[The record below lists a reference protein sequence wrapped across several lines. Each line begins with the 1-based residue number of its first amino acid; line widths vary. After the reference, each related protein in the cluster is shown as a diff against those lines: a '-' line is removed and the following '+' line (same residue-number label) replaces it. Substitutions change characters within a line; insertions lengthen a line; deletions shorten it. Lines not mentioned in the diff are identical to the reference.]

1 MHKWWFRDKIISSEG
16 YTFGQKWIISMIFRS
31 FFITCIHKYGPNSVA
46 ASKMISIFM
55 IFYYL
60 YGIFWYCEVR
70 SVGSLT
76 LIKSRFGRGVLPY
89 LAHFLSIQN
98 WPVCCEGGLGMC
110 GNRKV
115 GWWFQWSYYL
125 VSRQPQQHM
134 WKYWWLQIILTLS
147 LLENI
152 SPTHPPTIQ
161 KPT

>member
-1 MHKWWFRDKIISSEG
+1 MVLGKIISSEG

-76 LIKSRFGRGVLPY
+76 LIKSRFRRGVYTQVY
-89 LAHFLSIQN
+89 LFAVSFTQSGLNLTYTSRYEYMNVNFNN
-98 WPVCCEGGLGMC
+98 WRSKCFDSLTILHLIRRIIFS
-110 GNRKV
+110 RKISHNSC
-115 GWWFQWSYYL
+115 FCNTFYD
-125 VSRQPQQHM
+125 VSTDASRH
-134 WKYWWLQIILTLS
+134 
-147 LLENI
+147 N
-152 SPTHPPTIQ
+152 
-161 KPT
+161 